1 MLRSMLVG
9 DLEMVLSWRNDL
21 SIRQYMYSQHKIQYK
36 EHEQWFARSSQSAEI
51 KLLILEIDT
60 ESLGF
65 IQFKLN
71 DKRDGVGEWG
81 FYVSPQAPPGT
92 GSMLGRQGVAYAFK
106 ELKLRKLYGK
116 AIAYNQKSINFHKKL
131 GFSYEDTL
139 REHYFDGSDYHDVI
153 VFGFMSEDWFSN
165 KRERKI

>member
-1 MLRSMLVG
+1 MLIS

-21 SIRQYMYSQHKIQYK
+21 SIRKYMYSQHKIQYE

-51 KLLILEIDT
+51 KLLIFEIDA
-60 ESLGF
+60 ERLGF

-71 DKRDGVGEWG
+71 DKCDGVGEWG

-92 GSMLGRQGVAYAFK
+92 GLMLGRQGVAYAFR
-106 ELKLRKLYGK
+106 ELKLHKLYGK

-131 GFSYEDTL
+131 GFRCEDTQ

-153 VFGFMSEDWFSN
+153 VFGFLSEHWFSN
-165 KRERKI
+165 KKERKI